1 MGKKN
6 KKKILKRKNKVMK
19 KENNM
24 LRETILQK
32 EKIIADKST
41 YLSNMSHDI
50 RTCINGIIGMTGIAL
65 NNCDNAGKMYD
76 CLKKIDNS
84 SQYLISLVN
93 DILDMGR
100 IENEK
105 MLINHEPIDIRQII
119 NHCSMVTEGLLAQRK
134 VELIREFGNFK
145 NPMLIGDELHLNQIL
160 INILGNSVKF
170 TPDGGK
176 IYFQVKEIP
185 GGTNITRYHF
195 EIEDTGIGMEQSF
208 LSRIWEPFTQ
218 GNGKHFNKQ
227 IGSGLGLT
235 ITKKL
240 VDLMEGVITVEST
253 QGIGTRF
260 TIDIEFDIDPDV
272 QKTEIM
278 QISERNL
285 SGMKILLAED
295 NELNMEIAKTILE
308 AESIKVTTAENGE
321 IAVNIFSNST
331 ENSFDAILMDIRMP
345 QMDGLSATKVI
356 RSLSRKDAK
365 TIPIIAMTADAYD
378 EDIHRTKEIGM
389 NAHLTKP
396 IQQERLFQT
405 LSKFYS
411 VSQTQK

>member
-1 MGKKN
+1 
-6 KKKILKRKNKVMK
+6 
-19 KENNM
+19 
-24 LRETILQK
+24 
-32 EKIIADKST
+32 
-41 YLSNMSHDI
+41 
-50 RTCINGIIGMTGIAL
+50 
-65 NNCDNAGKMYD
+65 
-76 CLKKIDNS
+76 
-84 SQYLISLVN
+84 
-93 DILDMGR
+93 
-100 IENEK
+100 
-105 MLINHEPIDIRQII
+105 
-119 NHCSMVTEGLLAQRK
+119 
-134 VELIREFGNFK
+134 
-145 NPMLIGDELHLNQIL
+145 
-160 INILGNSVKF
+160 
-170 TPDGGK
+170 
-176 IYFQVKEIP
+176 
-185 GGTNITRYHF
+185 
-195 EIEDTGIGMEQSF
+195 
-208 LSRIWEPFTQ
+208 
-218 GNGKHFNKQ
+218 
-227 IGSGLGLT
+227 
-235 ITKKL
+235 
-240 VDLMEGVITVEST
+240 MEGVITVEST